1 MTQSAK
7 AQETSMDEILASIR
21 RMIAYDDPARS
32 APLTG
37 GPAIS
42 DTGASGASAPSQPS
56 GRAEASSDVKPT
68 APAATGSLRNEA
80 ARAWPRTQTA
90 EPRPAQTEQ
99 PQLSS
104 PATAAAVDAALD
116 ALVQAAAANS
126 PRTLEDVAR
135 DLMRPMLKTWLDD
148 NLPQLVERL
157 VRAEVERLSRGR

>member
-21 RMIAYDDPARS
+21 RMIAHDDPARS
-32 APLTG
+32 ASLVG
-37 GPAIS
+37 GPAMP
-42 DTGASGASAPSQPS
+42 DAGASGATAASQPS
-56 GRAEASSDVKPT
+56 GRVEASSDVKPST
-68 APAATGSLRNEA
+68 ATGSLRNEA
-80 ARAWPRTQTA
+80 ARAWPRTPTA

-99 PQLSS
+99 PQLAS

-135 DLMRPMLKTWLDD
+135 DLLRPMLKTWLDD

-157 VRAEVERLSRGR
+157 VRVEVERLSRGR

>member
-21 RMIAYDDPARS
+21 RMIAHDDPAKS
-32 APLTG
+32 APLAG
-37 GPAIS
+37 GPAIP
-42 DTGASGASAPSQPS
+42 DAGASGATAPSQPS
-56 GRAEASSDVKPT
+56 ARADASTDGRLSAST
-68 APAATGSLRNEA
+68 ATGSLRNEA

-99 PQLSS
+99 TQMSS
-104 PATAAAVDAALD
+104 PATAAAVDAALE
-116 ALVQAAAANS
+116 ALVQAAAANN

-135 DLMRPMLKTWLDD
+135 DLLRPMLKTWLDD
-148 NLPQLVERL
+148 NLPQLVDRL